1 MSGICDE
8 KLGYK
13 TDLTENVIFTLEKLC
28 TRLKMQ
34 SIANPKIPDT
44 VKLQVVFCSNIF
56 KAISLTSKTF
66 TFLLQIKEF
75 LKTFV

>member
-34 SIANPKIPDT
+34 SIANPKIPDR
-44 VKLQVVFCSNIF
+44 VKLQVV
-56 KAISLTSKTF
+56 
-66 TFLLQIKEF
+66 
-75 LKTFV
+75 

>member
-34 SIANPKIPDT
+34 SIANPKIPDR
-44 VKLQVVFCSNIF
+44 VKLQVVFVATFFILNKMTKYRCKQNI
-56 KAISLTSKTF
+56 
-66 TFLLQIKEF
+66 QDEF
-75 LKTFV
+75 FWTL